1 MSGTLGWEVT
11 LREHSAMYVFHI
23 AAIVHAMSGAC
34 LTLFT
39 PLPVLIQP
47 MFLDG
52 CWQWGVDKKGGAV
65 SSEGHERRRGT
76 CAQEPEREEEE
87 QRGDGDVGVG
97 GSERGTGG
105 PRSKGKEGN
114 REITCH

>member
-1 MSGTLGWEVT
+1 MGWEVT

-87 QRGDGDVGVG
+87 ADDWRRKEEKKEFAGDRVHVLPC
-97 GSERGTGG
+97 SFFL
-105 PRSKGKEGN
+105 
-114 REITCH
+114 